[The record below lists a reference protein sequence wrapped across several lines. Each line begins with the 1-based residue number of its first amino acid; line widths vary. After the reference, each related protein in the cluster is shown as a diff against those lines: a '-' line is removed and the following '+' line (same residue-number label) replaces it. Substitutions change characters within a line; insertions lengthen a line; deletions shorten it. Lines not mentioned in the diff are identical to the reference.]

1 MLTPLTS
8 TPVTP
13 VLLCQPAIVVIVALK
28 HPFSRLPPSPTKA
41 AIVRSANRPLG
52 DVPHSTHRSQNSLAI
67 DPSLVTGSTAAR
79 SAHSLR
85 MRTVAPSDRYGSR
98 TQPMPPSVGRAV
110 PSGSIAGY
118 ASPSRPGGSSSG
130 SCQTADPLMGMGT
143 GPPTRG
149 GLG

>member
-13 VLLCQPAIVVIVALK
+13 VLLCQPAIVVSVALK
-28 HPFSRLPPSPTKA
+28 HPSSRLPPSPTKA
-41 AIVRSANRPLG
+41 AIVRSATRPLG

-85 MRTVAPSDRYGSR
+85 TRTVAPSDRYGSR
-98 TQPMPPSVGRAV
+98 THPEPPSGGRPA
-110 PSGSIAGY
+110 SAGSMAG
-118 ASPSRPGGSSSG
+118 
-130 SCQTADPLMGMGT
+130 
-143 GPPTRG
+143 
-149 GLG
+149 